1 MAFPL
6 AGMTLGIAL
15 SIAIT
20 RLMQSTLYGISPR
33 DPGVFAT
40 STIVLLL
47 AAASACL
54 IPALRATRVDPTE
67 AMRAD

>member
-6 AGMTLGIAL
+6 VGMLLGVIV
-15 SIAIT
+15 SIAVT
-20 RLMQSTLYGISPR
+20 RFLQSTLYGISPR

-40 STIVLLL
+40 GIAVLLL